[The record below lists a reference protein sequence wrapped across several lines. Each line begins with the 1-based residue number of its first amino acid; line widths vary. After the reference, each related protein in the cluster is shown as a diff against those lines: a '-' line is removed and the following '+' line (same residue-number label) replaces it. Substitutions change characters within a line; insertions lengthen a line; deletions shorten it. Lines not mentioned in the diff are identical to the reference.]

1 MWGEQETQF
10 FFHLNPDTVL
20 TAVEKLGLSTTG
32 RCLAL
37 NSMENRVYEIEVDDE
52 EYGPFVIAKFY
63 RPGRWTEQQ
72 ILDEHEFLFDLVD
85 AEVPAIAP
93 FKFNNESLFK
103 IEGHDIFYSLTPKKG
118 GRIPQEFND
127 EQLEIMGRLIARMHN
142 IGANKTSSSRLTIS
156 PDTYGKQ
163 NLNFLLENNFLPAH
177 IAPSYKS
184 VVEEICEF
192 SQPLFEK
199 ASKHRIHGDCHWG
212 NIIWRE
218 EEGPFLVDFDDM
230 LVGPAVQDIWLVIP
244 GVDQKAKQDRALL
257 LEAYEELRSF
267 NYSELKLIEP
277 LRALRYIHFSAWI
290 AKRWQDPA
298 FQQAFV
304 HFASPHY
311 WDEQLNDLRIQLD
324 KIKRELDSSPFMY

>member
-10 FFHLNPDTVL
+10 FYQLSPETVL
-20 TAVEKLGLSTTG
+20 QAVEQLGFSTTG

-37 NSMENRVYEIEVDDE
+37 NSMENRVYEIEIDDE
-52 EYGPFVIAKFY
+52 KHGQFIVAKFY
-63 RPGRWTEQQ
+63 RPGRWTKKQ
-72 ILDEHEFLFDLVD
+72 ILDEHEFLFDLIE
-85 AEVPAIAP
+85 AEVPALAP
-93 FKFNNESLFK
+93 LKFDNESVFQLK
-103 IEGHDIFYSLTPKKG
+103 GHDIFYSLTPKKG

-142 IGANKTSSSRLTIS
+142 VGAGKVSNHRIHIS
-156 PDTYGKQ
+156 PDTYAKQ
-163 NLNFLLENNFLPAH
+163 NLNFLLENKFLPSH
-177 IAPSYKS
+177 IATPYQDVIK
-184 VVEEICEF
+184 EI
-192 SQPLFEK
+192 SDLSAPLFKK
-199 ASKHRIHGDCHWG
+199 ASSHRIHGDCHWG
-212 NIIWRE
+212 NVIWRE

-230 LVGPAVQDIWLVIP
+230 LVGPAVQDVWLVIP
-244 GVDQKAKQDRALL
+244 GIDQQAKQDRALF
-257 LEAYEELRSF
+257 LEAYEDLRSF
-267 NYSELKLIEP
+267 DYSELKLIEP